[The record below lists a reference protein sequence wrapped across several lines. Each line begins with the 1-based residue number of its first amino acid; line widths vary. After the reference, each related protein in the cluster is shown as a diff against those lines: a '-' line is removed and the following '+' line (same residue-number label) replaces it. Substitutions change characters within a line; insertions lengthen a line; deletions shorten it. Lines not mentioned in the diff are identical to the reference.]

1 MKRERRHK
9 KALKKTQNIS
19 GTSLMV
25 QWLGFCTSTAGVM
38 GLIPGW
44 GIKILHAVQSGKK
57 QHFQALSYLS
67 SALSSYSLEEVG
79 KAVILFY
86 RKGTYDAGS
95 HVNQKEDGE
104 TV

>member
-1 MKRERRHK
+1 
-9 KALKKTQNIS
+9 
-19 GTSLMV
+19 MV
-25 QWLGFCTSTAGVM
+25 QWLGLCTSTAGGI

-79 KAVILFY
+79 KQSFCFIK
-86 RKGTYDAGS
+86 RERT
-95 HVNQKEDGE
+95 
-104 TV
+104 T

>member
-1 MKRERRHK
+1 
-9 KALKKTQNIS
+9 
-19 GTSLMV
+19 MV
-25 QWLGFCTSTAGVM
+25 QWLGFCTSTAGGM

-86 RKGTYDAGS
+86 RKGTYDVGS

-104 TV
+104 TVWVRQDRRTEVGNLNPIFVQYES